1 MCRSCTRTR
10 GYNLCLSQRPLK
22 SACPE
27 GLHGHSRY
35 TIFTVS
41 KNVVVVTVP
50 GTPPVGGADG
60 GGAQK
65 ASQASEKLPY
75 CHSKC
80 SAGPLVS

>member
-1 MCRSCTRTR
+1 MST
-10 GYNLCLSQRPLK
+10 GLQLCLSQRPLR

-27 GLHGHSRY
+27 GLHGQIHY
-35 TIFTVS
+35 HIFSVS

-60 GGAQK
+60 SGAWE

-75 CHSKC
+75 SHRRSC
-80 SAGPLVS
+80 SAGPLIS

>member
-1 MCRSCTRTR
+1 MIT
-10 GYNLCLSQRPLK
+10 GLQLCLSQRPLR

-27 GLHGHSRY
+27 GLQEQNHYH
-35 TIFTVS
+35 IFVVS

-60 GGAQK
+60 SGAQE

-75 CHSKC
+75 SHRRSN